1 MIFYRRAPSTLFIA
15 SLMVMAAGLS
25 PSLGAATTSKGK
37 ASEPAPAPKPT
48 GCAPRQFRTLALT
61 THDPKERENT
71 ALAWL
76 KSNGAACTLAQISYL
91 SANSAQWLGTA
102 DTVRVNGLFDE
113 LVDAKS
119 GEFVGDKAPKPPARV
134 EADASA
140 KGRPQGPNGPTT
152 VVPPPAAAPTPA
164 VVMTPPPGAGNPD
177 ATSAAGTP
185 ATPGAG
191 K

>member
-15 SLMVMAAGLS
+15 SLMAMAAGLS

-164 VVMTPPPGAGNPD
+164 VVMAPPTGA
-177 ATSAAGTP
+177 P